1 MKGKHYFKLKL
12 RQLNYNTIALD
23 SILIEGV
30 SLIASARET
39 PDAVLTSSVFA
50 HVGEI
55 GAFVNIFAI
64 DVTVA
69 FWTEFLESNRSW
81 FRTRITGMTPGFTDT
96 TTADALEIMA
106 LKFFGADT
114 VTVFEITRLLALIN
128 APSGRVI

>member
-1 MKGKHYFKLKL
+1 MKI
-12 RQLNYNTIALD
+12 TIALD

-81 FRTRITGMTPGFTDT
+81 FRTRITGMTPGLTDT